1 MHRYTDNSNLSDAR
15 SHGASTLM
23 GRPSYVTAYH
33 PSHLGRLLKPV
44 LQPVGQGLMHWLTGG
59 TMPQVSK
66 EIQGNTEVW
75 KVYDPAA
82 HRTRVFDDIDGL
94 RVWMEARYYQ

>member
-1 MHRYTDNSNLSDAR
+1 MHRYTDSNLSDAR
-15 SHGASTLM
+15 GHGASTLI
-23 GRPSYVTAYH
+23 GRPRYVTAYH
-33 PSHLGRLLKPV
+33 PSQLGCLFKRVLK
-44 LQPVGQGLMHWLTGG
+44 PVGQGLMHWLTGG

-66 EIQGNTEVW
+66 EKRGNTDVW
-75 KVYDPAA
+75 QVYDPVA

>member
-1 MHRYTDNSNLSDAR
+1 MHRYTDHPNLSDAC
-15 SHGASTLM
+15 SYGASKLI
-23 GRPSYVTAYH
+23 GRPRYVTAYH
-33 PSHLGRLLKPV
+33 PSQLGRLFNPV
-44 LQPVGQGLMHWLTGG
+44 LKPVGQGLMHWLTGG

-66 EIQGNTEVW
+66 EMRGNTEVW
-75 KVYDPAA
+75 KVYDPVA